1 MIQLLLADT
10 SMYVWLILLIVVLI
24 ALAIF
29 IGFVPINIWIKSLV
43 SGAHVSAG
51 RLIGMRLRHVD
62 IGMLVDNYI
71 NAKKAGVAVS
81 IDDLE
86 THYLA
91 GGNVERVV
99 DALITAHGARIPL
112 SVEYAKAVDLANRD
126 ILKAVRNSVE
136 PMVIETPAIRAVAK
150 NGIELIV
157 KAKITVKYNLDKLIG
172 GAGSDTIIARVG
184 EGIVTT
190 VGSAETHEE
199 VLENPD
205 RISKVVLDKNLDLNT
220 AYTIISIDIADI
232 DVGENVGAKLRARQ
246 AEADVQVARARA
258 EERKSMAIAAEQEM
272 RAKTQ
277 EMRAKL
283 LSAESEVP
291 KAISNAF
298 LQGNISVVDYYK
310 MQNLLADTN
319 MRNSLGATTTRGK
332 GRKAKSDSNDSDSEA

>member
-1 MIQLLLADT
+1 MISMLLADT
-10 SMYVWLILLIVVLI
+10 DMYIWLTLLIVFLI
-24 ALAIF
+24 GLSIF
-29 IGFVPINIWIKSLV
+29 IGFVPINVWIKALV
-43 SGAHVSAG
+43 SGAHISAG

-62 IGMLVDNYI
+62 LAMLVDNYI
-71 NAKKAGVAVS
+71 NAKKAGVG
-81 IDDLE
+81 INMDDLE

-99 DALITAHGARIPL
+99 DALIMAHGAKIPL
-112 SVEYAKAVDLANRD
+112 SVEYAKAIDLANRD
-126 ILKAVRNSVE
+126 ILEAVRNSVK
-136 PMVIETPAIRAVAK
+136 PVVIETPNIRAVAK

-157 KAKITVKYNLDKLIG
+157 KAKITVKYNIDKLIG
-172 GAGSDTIIARVG
+172 GAGPETVIARVG

-220 AYTIISIDIADI
+220 AYTIVSIDIADI
-232 DVGENVGAKLRARQ
+232 DVGENVGAKLLAKQ
-246 AEADVQVARARA
+246 AEADMEVARARA
-258 EERKSMAIAAEQEM
+258 EERRAMAFAAEQEM

-291 KAISNAF
+291 KAISSAF
-298 LQGNISVVDYYK
+298 TQGNIGVLDYYK
-310 MQNLLADTN
+310 MQNILADTN
-319 MRNSLGATTTRGK
+319 MRNSLGSTK
-332 GRKAKSDSNDSDSEA
+332 SKAKNKSVKDSKND